1 MSQGLARAIARSWSG
16 APGSVPWTWAF
27 APLSLLYL
35 AGSAVARARASRS
48 RRAMPGLR
56 VIAIGGLTA
65 GGSGKSSVADWLAA
79 ELLARGAAP
88 AILLRGHGATRP
100 SEGPFVVPDY
110 PRYPRDE
117 ATARGG
123 DEAAAHRRALPRA
136 IAVASGRDRHDSAKR
151 VRDGYGAGLA
161 ILDDG
166 WEQST
171 LRWDDLWIVL
181 DPDRPLGNGLPI
193 PAGPLRRPASTLG
206 EGTVIA
212 VIEERGAATPDLEWI
227 RRHAPSAPVL
237 RFQRALA
244 GISPPGAGSGER
256 GAPAD
261 LDRAVRTL
269 PPAGLVSGIGAPERL
284 ERFARGSGI
293 EIVTHAAF
301 PDHAAWTAGE
311 VERAVEEA
319 ARRGAN
325 VILTTEKD
333 EARWPATLRSALP
346 VLVLRT
352 RLVPR
357 DPVDDVLARARGSVA
372 SRAAIG

>member
-16 APGSVPWTWAF
+16 APGSIPWTWAL
-27 APLSLLYL
+27 APLSLLYM
-35 AGSAVARARASRS
+35 AGSAVARVRASRS

-65 GGSGKSSVADWLAA
+65 GGSGKSSIADWLAA
-79 ELLARGAAP
+79 ELLAGGAAP
-88 AILLRGHGATRP
+88 AILLRGHGATSP
-100 SEGPFVVPDY
+100 SDGPFIVPDY
-110 PRYPRDE
+110 SRYPRDR

-123 DEAAAHRRALPRA
+123 DEAASHRRALPRA
-136 IAVASGRDRHDSAKR
+136 IAVAAGRDRHDAAKR
-151 VRDGYGAGLA
+151 VRDGYGAALA

-193 PAGPLRRPASTLG
+193 PAGPLRRPASTLR

-212 VIEERGAATPDLEWI
+212 VIEEQEGATPDLEWI

-237 RFQRALA
+237 RFRRALA
-244 GISPPGAGSGER
+244 GISPPGAGSSER
-256 GAPAD
+256 SAPAD
-261 LDRAVRTL
+261 LDRALRTL
-269 PPAGLVSGIGAPERL
+269 PPAGLVSGVGAPERL

-293 EIVTHAAF
+293 DVVAHAAF
-301 PDHAAWTAGE
+301 PDHAVWTAGQ

-319 ARRGAN
+319 ARRGAG

-333 EARWPATLRSALP
+333 EARWPATLRSSLP

-357 DPVDDVLARARGSVA
+357 DPVDDVLARARGPVA